1 MEIRERM
8 KMRNVWRTLAVAVF
22 AAALMLSAAGCKKK
36 APVVNTPQPTAG
48 RTPAP
53 DNTPAAPLAVR
64 INSFTGEPR
73 LIERGQAATLRW
85 SVGNSTDI
93 SIDQGLGAVAANGSR
108 QVFPSQTTTYTL
120 TAKSGATQDTR
131 SVTIEV
137 SVSVPPPP
145 PRTPGVAIS
154 GADILGREAQDVY
167 FDYDKND
174 IRADGRDTLTKDADV
189 IKRILSAD
197 PGFTIVI
204 EGHCDE
210 RGSEEYNLA
219 LGDRRALAV
228 KEFLVQLG
236 VPDARLKT
244 ISFGKERP
252 ICTDENEACYQRNRR
267 GHLAPAQ

>member
-1 MEIRERM
+1 
-8 KMRNVWRTLAVAVF
+8 MRNLSRTLSVAVF
-22 AAALMLSAAGCKKK
+22 AAALMISAAGCKKK
-36 APVVNTPQPTAG
+36 APVVNTPPPPTTRSSGNNDTGAA
-48 RTPAP
+48 TP
-53 DNTPAAPLAVR
+53 LSVR

-73 LIERGQAATLRW
+73 SIERGQSATLRW

-120 TAKSGATQDTR
+120 TAKGSGSQDTR

-137 SVSVPPPP
+137 SSSVPPPP
-145 PRTPGVAIS
+145 PRTAAATES
-154 GADILGREAQDVY
+154 GAQTLSRDAQDVY
-167 FDYDKND
+167 FDYDKQD
-174 IRADGRDTLTKDADV
+174 IRADGRDVLTQDAAV
-189 IKRILSAD
+189 IKRILAAD

-236 VPDARLKT
+236 IPDDRLKT

-252 ICTDENEACYQRNRR
+252 VCTDENEGCFQKNRR

>member
-1 MEIRERM
+1 M
-8 KMRNVWRTLAVAVF
+8 KMRKLSGALGTVVF
-22 AAALMLSAAGCKKK
+22 TAALMISAAGCKKK
-36 APVVNTPQPTAG
+36 VPIPTTPPPPTTSAP
-48 RTPAP
+48 PAEP
-53 DNTPAAPLAVR
+53 PPAAPLSVR

-73 LIERGQAATLRW
+73 SIERGQAVTLRW

-93 SIDQGLGAVAANGSR
+93 SIDQGLGAVAANGTR

-120 TAKSGATQDTR
+120 TAKGGGNQDTR

-137 SVSVPPPP
+137 SSSVPPPP
-145 PRTPGVAIS
+145 PRTVGATIS
-154 GADILGREAQDVY
+154 GTETLAREAQDVY

-174 IRADGRDTLTKDADV
+174 IRADGRDTLTKDAEV
-189 IKRILSAD
+189 IKRILAAD
-197 PGFTIVI
+197 STFTIVV

-236 VPDARLKT
+236 VPDDRLKT

-252 ICTDENEACYQRNRR
+252 VCTDENEGCYQKNRR

>member
-1 MEIRERM
+1 
-8 KMRNVWRTLAVAVF
+8 MRNLSRTLALTQVSTVVF
-22 AAALMLSAAGCKKK
+22 AAALMLTAAGCKKK
-36 APVVNTPQPTAG
+36 VPIPSTPPPPSSAPS
-48 RTPAP
+48 RTTEPA
-53 DNTPAAPLAVR
+53 TSGSLSVR

-73 LIERGQAATLRW
+73 SIERGQAATLRW

-93 SIDQGLGAVAANGSR
+93 SIDQGLGAVSANASR

-120 TAKSGATQDTR
+120 TAKGGGTQDKR

-137 SVSVPPPP
+137 SSSVPPPP
-145 PRTPGVAIS
+145 ARTVGAAIPPGE
-154 GADILGREAQDVY
+154 ILGREAQDVY

-174 IRADGRDTLTKDADV
+174 IRADGRDTLSKDADV
-189 IKRILSAD
+189 IKRILAAD
-197 PGFTIVI
+197 PTFTIVV

-228 KEFLVQLG
+228 KEFLVQMG
-236 VPDARLKT
+236 VPEDRLKT

-252 ICTDENEACYQRNRR
+252 ICTDENEGCYQKNRR

>member
-1 MEIRERM
+1 
-8 KMRNVWRTLAVAVF
+8 MRNLSRTLVLTKFGVAVF
-22 AAALMLSAAGCKKK
+22 AAALMISAAGCKKK
-36 APVVNTPQPTAG
+36 APIVNNPPPTTAG
-48 RTPAP
+48 PTRTAEPP
-53 DNTPAAPLAVR
+53 PPAPLAVR

-73 LIERGQAATLRW
+73 SIERGQSATLRW

-93 SIDQGLGAVAANGSR
+93 SIDQNLGPVAANGTR

-120 TAKSGATQDTR
+120 TAKGGGAQDTR

-137 SVSVPPPP
+137 SSSVPPPP
-145 PRTPGVAIS
+145 PRPTGQRVS
-154 GADILGREAQDVY
+154 GADMLRAAQDVY

-174 IRADGRDTLTKDADV
+174 IRAEGRDTLTKDADV
-189 IKRILSAD
+189 IKGILQAD

-219 LGDRRALAV
+219 LGDRRAIAV

-236 VPDARLKT
+236 VPDDRLKT

-252 ICTDENEACYQRNRR
+252 VCTDQDEGCYQKNRR

>member
-1 MEIRERM
+1 
-8 KMRNVWRTLAVAVF
+8 MRNLSRTLAGAQMSAAVF
-22 AAALMLSAAGCKKK
+22 AAVLMMSAAGCKKK
-36 APVVNTPQPTAG
+36 VPVATTPPPTQPGNTTAPPS
-48 RTPAP
+48 
-53 DNTPAAPLAVR
+53 AASLSVR
-64 INSFTGEPR
+64 INSFTGEPHQ
-73 LIERGQAATLRW
+73 IERGQAATLRW

-93 SIDQGLGAVAANGSR
+93 SLDQGLGAVAANGSR

-120 TAKSGATQDTR
+120 TARSGATQDSR
-131 SVTIEV
+131 PVTIEV
-137 SVSVPPPP
+137 SSSVPPPP
-145 PRTPGVAIS
+145 TRTAPAAIS
-154 GADILGREAQDVY
+154 PADLLGRDAQDIY

-174 IRADGRDTLTKDADV
+174 IRADGRDTLTKDAAV
-189 IKRILSAD
+189 IKQILGAD
-197 PGFTIVI
+197 PTFMIVI

-219 LGDRRALAV
+219 LGDRRAISV

-236 VPDARLKT
+236 IPEERMKT

>member
-1 MEIRERM
+1 
-8 KMRNVWRTLAVAVF
+8 MRNLSRTLGSAVF
-22 AAALMLSAAGCKKK
+22 TAALIISAAGCKKK
-36 APVVNTPQPTAG
+36 TPVPTTPPPPTTSNAPAEPSS
-48 RTPAP
+48 
-53 DNTPAAPLAVR
+53 AAPLAVR
-64 INSFTGEPR
+64 INNFTGEPR
-73 LIERGQAATLRW
+73 SIERGQAATLRW

-93 SIDQGLGAVAANGSR
+93 SLDQGLGAVAANGSR

-120 TAKSGATQDTR
+120 MAKGGGNQDKR

-137 SVSVPPPP
+137 SSSVPPPP
-145 PRTPGVAIS
+145 ARTAGVPFS
-154 GADILGREAQDVY
+154 GADVLGRDAQDIY

-197 PGFTIVI
+197 PTFTIVI

-236 VPDARLKT
+236 VPDDRLKT

-252 ICTDENEACYQRNRR
+252 VCTDENEACYQRNRR

>member
-1 MEIRERM
+1 
-8 KMRNVWRTLAVAVF
+8 
-22 AAALMLSAAGCKKK
+22 
-36 APVVNTPQPTAG
+36 
-48 RTPAP
+48 
-53 DNTPAAPLAVR
+53 
-64 INSFTGEPR
+64 
-73 LIERGQAATLRW
+73 
-85 SVGNSTDI
+85 VGNSTDI
-93 SIDQGLGAVAANGSR
+93 SIDQNLGAVAANGTR

-120 TAKSGATQDTR
+120 TAKGGGAQDTR

-137 SVSVPPPP
+137 SSSVPPPP
-145 PRTPGVAIS
+145 PRPAGPAVSPG
-154 GADILGREAQDVY
+154 DILGRDAQDVY

-189 IKRILSAD
+189 IKRILAAD

-219 LGDRRALAV
+219 LGDRRAIAV

-236 VPDARLKT
+236 VPDGRLKT

-252 ICTDENEACYQRNRR
+252 VCTDLDEACYQRNRR

>member
-1 MEIRERM
+1 
-8 KMRNVWRTLAVAVF
+8 
-22 AAALMLSAAGCKKK
+22 
-36 APVVNTPQPTAG
+36 
-48 RTPAP
+48 
-53 DNTPAAPLAVR
+53 VR

-73 LIERGQAATLRW
+73 SIERGQSATLRW

-93 SIDQGLGAVAANGSR
+93 SIDQNLGAVAANGSR

-137 SVSVPPPP
+137 SSSVPPPP
-145 PRTPGVAIS
+145 ARPTGPTVS
-154 GADILGREAQDVY
+154 SADMLGRDAQDVY

-174 IRADGRDTLTKDADV
+174 IRSDGRQTLTRDADV
-189 IKRILSAD
+189 IKRILAAD
-197 PGFTIVI
+197 PSFTIVI

-219 LGDRRALAV
+219 LGDRRAIAV

-236 VPDARLKT
+236 VPDDRLKT

-252 ICTDENEACYQRNRR
+252 VCTDQDESCYQKNRR

>member
-1 MEIRERM
+1 M
-8 KMRNVWRTLAVAVF
+8 KMRKLSRTLVLTQMGTAVF
-22 AAALMLSAAGCKKK
+22 AAALMFSAAGCKKK
-36 APVVNTPQPTAG
+36 VPIPTTPPPPTTTAPAAE
-48 RTPAP
+48 PAP
-53 DNTPAAPLAVR
+53 ATPLSVR

-73 LIERGQAATLRW
+73 SIERGQAATLRW

-93 SIDQGLGAVAANGSR
+93 SIDQGLGAIAANGSR

-120 TAKSGATQDTR
+120 TAKGGGNQDTR

-137 SVSVPPPP
+137 SSSVPPPP
-145 PRTPGVAIS
+145 ARTTGAKIPS
-154 GADILGREAQDVY
+154 GDILGREAQDVY

-174 IRADGRDTLTKDADV
+174 IRGDSRDTLTKDADV

-236 VPDARLKT
+236 VPEDRLKT
-244 ISFGKERP
+244 ISYGKERP
-252 ICTDENEACYQRNRR
+252 TCTDENEACYQRNRR

>member
-1 MEIRERM
+1 
-8 KMRNVWRTLAVAVF
+8 MRNLSRTLGSAVF
-22 AAALMLSAAGCKKK
+22 AAALMISAAGCKKK
-36 APVVNTPQPTAG
+36 VPISTPPPPTNTAPSQPDET
-48 RTPAP
+48 RPASS
-53 DNTPAAPLAVR
+53 LAVR
-64 INSFTGEPR
+64 INSFTGEPHS
-73 LIERGQAATLRW
+73 IERGQSATLRW

-93 SIDQGLGAVAANGSR
+93 SINQGLGAVAANGTR

-120 TAKSGATQDTR
+120 TAKGGSGEDSR

-137 SVSVPPPP
+137 GSSVPPPP
-145 PRTPGVAIS
+145 TRPPATKMSSV
-154 GADILGREAQDVY
+154 DMLGREASDVY

-174 IRADGRDTLTKDADV
+174 IRADGREVLTKDADV
-189 IKRILSAD
+189 IKRILASD
-197 PGFTIVI
+197 PGFSIVI

-236 VPDARLKT
+236 VPEDHLKT

-252 ICTDENEACYQRNRR
+252 VCTDENEACFQRNRR

>member
-1 MEIRERM
+1 
-8 KMRNVWRTLAVAVF
+8 
-22 AAALMLSAAGCKKK
+22 
-36 APVVNTPQPTAG
+36 
-48 RTPAP
+48 
-53 DNTPAAPLAVR
+53 
-64 INSFTGEPR
+64 
-73 LIERGQAATLRW
+73 LRW

-93 SIDQGLGAVAANGSR
+93 SIDQNLGPVAANGTR

-137 SVSVPPPP
+137 SSSVPPPP
-145 PRTPGVAIS
+145 ARPTGPTVS
-154 GADILGREAQDVY
+154 SADMLGRDAQDVY

-174 IRADGRDTLTKDADV
+174 IRADGRQTLTRDADV
-189 IKRILSAD
+189 IKRILAAD
-197 PGFTIVI
+197 PGFSIVI

-219 LGDRRALAV
+219 LGDRRAIAV

-236 VPDARLKT
+236 VPDDRLKT

-252 ICTDENEACYQRNRR
+252 VCTDQDESCYQKNRR

>member
-1 MEIRERM
+1 M
-8 KMRNVWRTLAVAVF
+8 KMRNLSRTPVLAQFGAAVF
-22 AAALMLSAAGCKKK
+22 AAVLMISAAGCKKK
-36 APVVNTPQPTAG
+36 VPVPS
-48 RTPAP
+48 TPAP
-53 DNTPAAPLAVR
+53 TTAPVTTPTPPPPTPLAVR
-64 INSFTGEPR
+64 INSFVGEPR
-73 LIERGQAATLRW
+73 SIERGQSATLRW

-108 QVFPSQTTTYTL
+108 QVFPSQTTTYML
-120 TAKSGATQDTR
+120 TAKSGGTQDTR

-137 SVSVPPPP
+137 SSSVPPPP
-145 PRTPGVAIS
+145 PPVVGSKVS
-154 GADILGREAQDVY
+154 GSDILAREGQDIY

-174 IRADGRDTLTKDADV
+174 IRADGRDTLTKDADL
-189 IKRILSAD
+189 IKRILAAD
-197 PGFTIVI
+197 ATFTIVI

-236 VPDARLKT
+236 VPDDRLKT

-252 ICTDENEACYQRNRR
+252 VCTDENEACYQRNRR

>member
-1 MEIRERM
+1 L
-8 KMRNVWRTLAVAVF
+8 T
-22 AAALMLSAAGCKKK
+22 
-36 APVVNTPQPTAG
+36 
-48 RTPAP
+48 
-53 DNTPAAPLAVR
+53 VR

-73 LIERGQAATLRW
+73 SIERGQAATLRW

-93 SIDQGLGAVAANGSR
+93 AIDQGLGSVAANGSR

-120 TAKSGATQDTR
+120 TAKGGGNQDTR

-137 SVSVPPPP
+137 SSSVPPPP
-145 PRTPGVAIS
+145 PRTAAAKVNPAEV
-154 GADILGREAQDVY
+154 LGREAQDVY

-174 IRADGRDTLTKDADV
+174 IRADGRDVLTKDADL
-189 IKRILSAD
+189 IKRILAAD

-236 VPDARLKT
+236 VPDDRLKT

>member
-1 MEIRERM
+1 
-8 KMRNVWRTLAVAVF
+8 MRNLSRTLGTAVF
-22 AAALMLSAAGCKKK
+22 AAALMISAAGCKKK
-36 APVVNTPQPTAG
+36 APIVNTPTSPQPT
-48 RTPAP
+48 RTNDEAP
-53 DNTPAAPLAVR
+53 PSGPLAVR

-73 LIERGQAATLRW
+73 SIERGQAATLRW

-93 SIDQGLGAVAANGSR
+93 SIDQNLGAVAANGTR

-120 TAKSGATQDTR
+120 TAKGGGTQDTR

-137 SVSVPPPP
+137 SSSVPPPP
-145 PRTPGVAIS
+145 PRPTPKVSSAET
-154 GADILGREAQDVY
+154 LGRDAQDVY

-174 IRADGRDTLTKDADV
+174 IRDDGRKTLARDADV
-189 IKRILSAD
+189 IERILAAD
-197 PGFTIVI
+197 PTFTIVI

-219 LGDRRALAV
+219 LGDRRAIAV

-236 VPDARLKT
+236 VPEDRLKT

-252 ICTDENEACYQRNRR
+252 VCTDQDESCYQKNRR

>member
-1 MEIRERM
+1 
-8 KMRNVWRTLAVAVF
+8 MRKFSRTLAAAVF
-22 AAALMLSAAGCKKK
+22 AAALMVTTEGCKKK
-36 APVVNTPQPTAG
+36 APIVNVPPPTQPA
-48 RTPAP
+48 RT
-53 DNTPAAPLAVR
+53 NTDTSTGEPLSVR

-73 LIERGQAATLRW
+73 SIERGQSATLRW
-85 SVGNSTDI
+85 SVGNATDI

-108 QVFPSQTTTYTL
+108 QVFPSQTATYTL
-120 TAKSGATQDTR
+120 TAKSSAGQDTR

-137 SVSVPPPP
+137 SSSVPPPP
-145 PRTPGVAIS
+145 PRTAVETATSPE
-154 GADILGREAQDVY
+154 ILARDAQDVY

-174 IRADGRDTLTKDADV
+174 IRADGRETLTRDAQV
-189 IKRILSAD
+189 IKKILAAD
-197 PGFTIVI
+197 SGFTIVI

-236 VPDARLKT
+236 IAEDHMKT
-244 ISFGKERP
+244 ISYGKERP
-252 ICTDENEACYQRNRR
+252 TCTDENEACYQKNRR

>member
-1 MEIRERM
+1 
-8 KMRNVWRTLAVAVF
+8 MRNLSRTLGTAVF
-22 AAALMLSAAGCKKK
+22 AAALMISAAGCGKKT
-36 APVVNTPQPTAG
+36 PVPTTP
-48 RTPAP
+48 PAP
-53 DNTPAAPLAVR
+53 APSGPPSETLPAAPLSVR
-64 INSFTGEPR
+64 INTFTGEPR
-73 LIERGQAATLRW
+73 SIERGQAATLRW

-93 SIDQGLGAVAANGSR
+93 SIDQGLGAIAANGSR

-120 TAKSGATQDTR
+120 TAKGGGNQDTR

-137 SVSVPPPP
+137 SSSVPPPP
-145 PRTPGVAIS
+145 PRTASQPLSSIDV
-154 GADILGREAQDVY
+154 LGREATDVY

-189 IKRILSAD
+189 IKRILVAD

-236 VPDARLKT
+236 VPESRLKT

-252 ICTDENEACYQRNRR
+252 VCTDENEACYQKNRR

>member
-1 MEIRERM
+1 
-8 KMRNVWRTLAVAVF
+8 MRNFSRTLLLTQVSTAVF
-22 AAALMLSAAGCKKK
+22 AAALMISAAGCKKK
-36 APVVNTPQPTAG
+36 VPIPSTPPPPTTSSAPAEA
-48 RTPAP
+48 PA
-53 DNTPAAPLAVR
+53 AAPLSVR

-73 LIERGQAATLRW
+73 SIERGQAATLRW

-93 SIDQGLGAVAANGSR
+93 SLDQGLGAVAANGSR

-120 TAKSGATQDTR
+120 TAKGGNQDTR

-137 SVSVPPPP
+137 SSSVPPPP
-145 PRTPGVAIS
+145 PRTTGETLPS
-154 GADILGREAQDVY
+154 GQILGRDAQDVY

-174 IRADGRDTLTKDADV
+174 IRADGRETLTRDADV
-189 IKRILSAD
+189 IKRILAAD
-197 PGFTIVI
+197 PTFTIVV

-236 VPDARLKT
+236 VPDDRLKT
-244 ISFGKERP
+244 ISYGKERP
-252 ICTDENEACYQRNRR
+252 ICTDENEACYQKNRR

>member
-1 MEIRERM
+1 
-8 KMRNVWRTLAVAVF
+8 MRNLSRTLGTAVF
-22 AAALMLSAAGCKKK
+22 AAALMISAAGCKKK
-36 APVVNTPQPTAG
+36 APIVNTPAPTNAPA
-48 RTPAP
+48 RTNDEGPPAS
-53 DNTPAAPLAVR
+53 PLAVR

-73 LIERGQAATLRW
+73 SIERGQSATLRW

-93 SIDQGLGAVAANGSR
+93 SIDQNLGAVAANGTR

-137 SVSVPPPP
+137 SSSVPAPP
-145 PRTPGVAIS
+145 PRPAPKVSS
-154 GADILGREAQDVY
+154 GEILGRDAQDVY

-174 IRADGRDTLTKDADV
+174 IRADGRQTLAKDADV
-189 IKRILSAD
+189 IERILAAD
-197 PGFTIVI
+197 PTFTIVI

-219 LGDRRALAV
+219 LGDRRAIAV

-236 VPDARLKT
+236 VPEDRLKT

-252 ICTDENEACYQRNRR
+252 VCTDQDESCYQKNRR

>member
-1 MEIRERM
+1 
-8 KMRNVWRTLAVAVF
+8 MRNLSRTLAAGVF
-22 AAALMLSAAGCKKK
+22 AAVLMMSAAGCKKK
-36 APVVNTPQPTAG
+36 TPVPATPPP
-48 RTPAP
+48 PAP
-53 DNTPAAPLAVR
+53 TVTTPPAPAPSLAVR

-73 LIERGQAATLRW
+73 SIEKGQSATLRW
-85 SVGNSTDI
+85 SVGASTDI

-108 QVFPSQTTTYTL
+108 QVFPGQTTTYTL
-120 TAKSGATQDTR
+120 TAKGAGGNQDTR

-137 SVSVPPPP
+137 ASSVPPPP
-145 PRTPGVAIS
+145 PPTPGVAIS
-154 GADILGREAQDVY
+154 GADLLGREAQDIY

-174 IRADGRDTLTKDADV
+174 IRADSRDTLTKDADI
-189 IKRILSAD
+189 IKRILAAD
-197 PGFTIVI
+197 PTFTIVV

-236 VPDARLKT
+236 VPEDRLRT

-252 ICTDENEACYQRNRR
+252 VCTDESEACYQRNRR

>member
-1 MEIRERM
+1 
-8 KMRNVWRTLAVAVF
+8 MRNLSRTLGTAVF
-22 AAALMLSAAGCKKK
+22 AAALMISAAGCKKK
-36 APVVNTPQPTAG
+36 TPVPTTPPPPTPSS
-48 RTPAP
+48 TPAEVAP
-53 DNTPAAPLAVR
+53 ATPLSVR

-73 LIERGQAATLRW
+73 SIERGQAATLRW

-120 TAKSGATQDTR
+120 TAKGGGNQDTR

-137 SVSVPPPP
+137 SSSIPPPP
-145 PRTPGVAIS
+145 TRPEVAKTSPIETL
-154 GADILGREAQDVY
+154 AREAQDVY

-189 IKRILSAD
+189 IKRILQAD

-236 VPDARLKT
+236 VPDDRLKT

-252 ICTDENEACYQRNRR
+252 TCTEENEACYQRNRR

>member
-1 MEIRERM
+1 
-8 KMRNVWRTLAVAVF
+8 MRNLSRTLGLTVFTAVLMIS
-22 AAALMLSAAGCKKK
+22 AAACGKKK
-36 APVVNTPQPTAG
+36 TPITSPPPPTAPPPSQPTET
-48 RTPAP
+48 RPE
-53 DNTPAAPLAVR
+53 PLGVR

-73 LIERGQAATLRW
+73 SIERGQSATLRW

-93 SIDQGLGAVAANGSR
+93 AIDQGLGAVAANGSR

-120 TAKSGATQDTR
+120 TARGGSGEDTR

-137 SVSVPPPP
+137 SSSVPPPP
-145 PRTPGVAIS
+145 PRTAGVARS
-154 GADILGREAQDVY
+154 SADILGSEAQDVY

-174 IRADGRDTLTKDADV
+174 IRADGRATLTNDAAV

-236 VPDARLKT
+236 VPDDRLKT

-252 ICTDENEACYQRNRR
+252 VCTDENEACYQRNRR

>member
-1 MEIRERM
+1 M
-8 KMRNVWRTLAVAVF
+8 KMRNLSRTLGTAVF
-22 AAALMLSAAGCKKK
+22 AAALMISAAGCKKK
-36 APVVNTPQPTAG
+36 TPVPTTPPPPTPSS
-48 RTPAP
+48 TPAEVAP
-53 DNTPAAPLAVR
+53 ATPLSVR

-73 LIERGQAATLRW
+73 SIERGQAATLRW

-120 TAKSGATQDTR
+120 TAKGGGNQDTR
-131 SVTIEV
+131 TVTIEV
-137 SVSVPPPP
+137 SSSIPPPP
-145 PRTPGVAIS
+145 TRTEVAKTSPIETL
-154 GADILGREAQDVY
+154 AREAQDVY

-189 IKRILSAD
+189 IKRILQAD

-236 VPDARLKT
+236 VPDDRLKT

-252 ICTDENEACYQRNRR
+252 TCTEENEACYQRNRR

>member
-1 MEIRERM
+1 
-8 KMRNVWRTLAVAVF
+8 
-22 AAALMLSAAGCKKK
+22 
-36 APVVNTPQPTAG
+36 
-48 RTPAP
+48 
-53 DNTPAAPLAVR
+53 VR

-73 LIERGQAATLRW
+73 SIERGQSATLRW

-93 SIDQGLGAVAANGSR
+93 SIDQGLGPVAANGSR

-120 TAKSGATQDTR
+120 TAKGAGVQDTR
-131 SVTIEV
+131 SVTIDV
-137 SVSVPPPP
+137 TSSVPPPP
-145 PRTPGVAIS
+145 SRTAGVAIS
-154 GADILGREAQDVY
+154 SSDILGREAQDVY

-174 IRADGRDTLTKDADV
+174 IRADGRDTLTNDAAV

-236 VPDARLKT
+236 VPDNRLKT

-252 ICTDENEACYQRNRR
+252 VCTDENEACFQRNRR

>member
-1 MEIRERM
+1 M
-8 KMRNVWRTLAVAVF
+8 
-22 AAALMLSAAGCKKK
+22 
-36 APVVNTPQPTAG
+36 
-48 RTPAP
+48 
-53 DNTPAAPLAVR
+53 
-64 INSFTGEPR
+64 
-73 LIERGQAATLRW
+73 
-85 SVGNSTDI
+85 
-93 SIDQGLGAVAANGSR
+93 SIDQGLGAISANGSR

-120 TAKSGATQDTR
+120 TAKGGGNQDTR

-137 SVSVPPPP
+137 SSSVPPPP
-145 PRTPGVAIS
+145 PRTASVRENPAE
-154 GADILGREAQDVY
+154 ILGREAQDVY

-174 IRADGRDTLTKDADV
+174 IRADGRDTLTKDAEL
-189 IKRILSAD
+189 IKRILGAD
-197 PGFTIVI
+197 ATFTIVI

-236 VPDARLKT
+236 VPEDRLKT

-252 ICTDENEACYQRNRR
+252 VCTDENDACYQKNRR

>member
-1 MEIRERM
+1 
-8 KMRNVWRTLAVAVF
+8 MRNLSRTLGTAVF
-22 AAALMLSAAGCKKK
+22 AAALMISAAGCKKK
-36 APVVNTPQPTAG
+36 APIVNTPPPTTAAPT
-48 RTPAP
+48 TPSEP
-53 DNTPAAPLAVR
+53 PPAAPLAVR

-73 LIERGQAATLRW
+73 SIERGQSATLRW
-85 SVGNSTDI
+85 SVGNSTEI
-93 SIDQGLGAVAANGSR
+93 SIDQNLGAVAANGTR

-120 TAKSGATQDTR
+120 TARSGATQDTR

-137 SVSVPPPP
+137 SSSVPPPP
-145 PRTPGVAIS
+145 PRPTGPAVSPGE
-154 GADILGREAQDVY
+154 ILGRDAQDVY

-189 IKRILSAD
+189 IKRILAAD

-219 LGDRRALAV
+219 LGDRRAIAV

-236 VPDARLKT
+236 VPDDRLKT

-252 ICTDENEACYQRNRR
+252 VCTDQDEACYQRNRR

>member
-1 MEIRERM
+1 
-8 KMRNVWRTLAVAVF
+8 MRNLSGTLAAGVF
-22 AAALMLSAAGCKKK
+22 AAVLMVSATGCKKK
-36 APVVNTPQPTAG
+36 VPVPAPPPPMAAPVA
-48 RTPAP
+48 PAEP
-53 DNTPAAPLAVR
+53 PPAAPLTVR

-73 LIERGQAATLRW
+73 SIERGQSATLRW
-85 SVGNSTDI
+85 SVGSSTDI
-93 SIDQGLGAVAANGSR
+93 SIDQNLGAVAANGSR

-120 TAKSGATQDTR
+120 TAKGGGAQDTR

-137 SVSVPPPP
+137 SSSVPPPP
-145 PRTPGVAIS
+145 PRTAGVAIS

-167 FDYDKND
+167 FAYDKND
-174 IRADGRDTLTKDADV
+174 INAEGRDTLTKDADV

-197 PGFTIVI
+197 PTFTIVV

-236 VPDARLKT
+236 VPEDRMKT

-252 ICTDENEACYQRNRR
+252 VCTDQDEACYQKNRR

>member
-1 MEIRERM
+1 ML
-8 KMRNVWRTLAVAVF
+8 NLSRTLGTTVF
-22 AAALMLSAAGCKKK
+22 AAALMISAAGCGKK
-36 APVVNTPQPTAG
+36 TPIPTAPPPPTTTS
-48 RTPAP
+48 TPAEP
-53 DNTPAAPLAVR
+53 PPAAPLSVR

-73 LIERGQAATLRW
+73 SIERGQAATLRW

-93 SIDQGLGAVAANGSR
+93 SIDQGLGAIAANGSR

-120 TAKSGATQDTR
+120 TAKGNGNQDTR

-137 SVSVPPPP
+137 SSSVPPPP
-145 PRTPGVAIS
+145 TRTASVPTS
-154 GADILGREAQDVY
+154 GIDTLAREAQDIY

-174 IRADGRDTLTKDADV
+174 IRADGRDTLTKDAEV
-189 IKRILSAD
+189 IKRILAAD
-197 PGFTIVI
+197 PSFTIVV

-236 VPDARLKT
+236 VPEDRLKV

-252 ICTDENEACYQRNRR
+252 MCTDQDEACYQKNRR

>member
-1 MEIRERM
+1 
-8 KMRNVWRTLAVAVF
+8 MRNLSRTLGLAVF
-22 AAALMLSAAGCKKK
+22 AAALMVSAAGCGGKKT
-36 APVVNTPQPTAG
+36 PVRPTTPPPTNPTNNTPEPPPAG
-48 RTPAP
+48 
-53 DNTPAAPLAVR
+53 PLGVR
-64 INSFTGEPR
+64 INSFTGEPHA
-73 LIERGQAATLRW
+73 IERGQSATLRW

-93 SIDQGLGAVAANGSR
+93 SIDNGLGAVAANGSR

-120 TAKSGATQDTR
+120 TAKNGGQQDTR
-131 SVTIEV
+131 AVTIEV
-137 SVSVPPPP
+137 SFSVPPPP
-145 PRTPGVAIS
+145 PSTPGVALS
-154 GADILGREAQDVY
+154 GADILGREAQDIY

-174 IRADGRDTLTKDADV
+174 IRADGRDTLTKDAEV

-197 PGFTIVI
+197 PNFTIVI

-236 VPDARLKT
+236 VPDGRLRT

>member
-1 MEIRERM
+1 
-8 KMRNVWRTLAVAVF
+8 MRNLSRTLGTAVF
-22 AAALMLSAAGCKKK
+22 VAALISAAGCGKKRPITSPPPPTGQP
-36 APVVNTPQPTAG
+36 APTQPTET
-48 RTPAP
+48 RPP
-53 DNTPAAPLAVR
+53 EPLAVR

-73 LIERGQAATLRW
+73 SIERGQSATLRW

-93 SIDQGLGAVAANGSR
+93 SIDQGLGPVAANGSR

-120 TAKSGATQDTR
+120 TAKGAGVQDTR
-131 SVTIEV
+131 SVTIDV
-137 SVSVPPPP
+137 TSSVPPPP
-145 PRTPGVAIS
+145 SRTAGVAIS
-154 GADILGREAQDVY
+154 SSDILGREAQDVY

-174 IRADGRDTLTKDADV
+174 IRADGRDTLTNDAAV

-236 VPDARLKT
+236 VPDNRLKT

-252 ICTDENEACYQRNRR
+252 VCTDENEACFQRNRR

>member
-1 MEIRERM
+1 
-8 KMRNVWRTLAVAVF
+8 MRNLSRTLGTAVF
-22 AAALMLSAAGCKKK
+22 AAALIISAAGCKKK
-36 APVVNTPQPTAG
+36 APIVNTPAPPQQAARTAE
-48 RTPAP
+48 PES
-53 DNTPAAPLAVR
+53 AAPLAVR

-73 LIERGQAATLRW
+73 SIERGQAATLRW

-93 SIDQGLGAVAANGSR
+93 SIDQNLGAVAANGTR

-120 TAKSGATQDTR
+120 TAKGGGAQDTR

-137 SVSVPPPP
+137 SSSVPPPP
-145 PRTPGVAIS
+145 ARPAPKVS
-154 GADILGREAQDVY
+154 SSEILGRDAQDVY

-174 IRADGRDTLTKDADV
+174 IRPDGRKALARDADV
-189 IKRILSAD
+189 IEHILAAD

-219 LGDRRALAV
+219 LGDRRAIAV

-236 VPDARLKT
+236 VPEDRLKT

-252 ICTDENEACYQRNRR
+252 VCTDQDESCYQKNRR